1 MRPWVLLRSVRPA
14 LVRGARIRALRA
26 VDPGVV
32 RQSGT
37 AKEFREDYDTLV
49 GGLRGVPV
57 PLPGTDYTKAQAAKR
72 RLLRKIE
79 SYIRRRGPQRG
90 RGSRGSRGRTAAGA
104 LLLYS

>member
-1 MRPWVLLRSVRPA
+1 MGCVGFCPTAVLVQ
-14 LVRGARIRALRA
+14 GAQTCARRTA
-26 VDPGVV
+26 DPGVG

-72 RLLRKIE
+72 RLLWKIE
-79 SYIRRRGPQRG
+79 GYIRRRGPRRWRGLRG
-90 RGSRGSRGRTAAGA
+90 RRGWTVGRIPAVP
-104 LLLYS
+104 